1 MTAYREAADAPCHQ
15 CDRPARGPCTACQR
29 PTCAKHFD
37 TRDICGKCDEA
48 LYRHMRSD
56 GVGLGVLMF
65 AIVPVTLGAVALG
78 LLVPPLLPVAVA
90 LPFVGFPTL
99 FIVRKRRK
107 RARFFRLMRERGA
120 LPEPKPEFSDAD
132 VERAKYEQY
141 LDNRD

>member
-1 MTAYREAADAPCHQ
+1 MTLYREAADAPCHQ

-37 TRDICGKCDEA
+37 TRAICGKCDEA

-56 GVGLGVLMF
+56 DSGVMFVMMPLM
-65 AIVPVTLGAVALG
+65 LGAVALG

-99 FIVRKRRK
+99 LVVRKRRK

-120 LPEPKPEFSDAD
+120 LPEPKPEITDQDALL
-132 VERAKYEQY
+132 AKYEAR
-141 LDNRD
+141 LENRKY